1 MERINPAKL
10 NKINQTGA
18 KVKME
23 KIEDKISAMIKKLK
37 TRAERE
43 VCEYGSFKIVKENLQ
58 SQNKES
64 LVKEL
69 TLQVTPLPNV
79 LKGEV
84 ENFEKL
90 RYLELVGEGPK
101 GQTSSVILKRGTKDD
116 ILEKLDDKELM
127 SKIQEKVDDFNISF
141 RED

>member
-10 NKINQTGA
+10 NKINQNGA

-64 LVKEL
+64 LLKE
-69 TLQVTPLPNV
+69 
-79 LKGEV
+79 
-84 ENFEKL
+84 
-90 RYLELVGEGPK
+90 
-101 GQTSSVILKRGTKDD
+101 
-116 ILEKLDDKELM
+116 
-127 SKIQEKVDDFNISF
+127 
-141 RED
+141 